1 MAYHVLRFE
10 KEYAVDA
17 GADVPILVAIVKK
30 DGQEQP
36 FRIVVEHFSSAEDA
50 RDEVAKWIANQ
61 EKDEARGNEEATVMQ
76 KEIDIDNAVDEL
88 NS

>member
-1 MAYHVLRFE
+1 MAYHVLSFE
-10 KEYAVDA
+10 KEYAVDE
-17 GADVPILVAIVKK
+17 GADTPILVAVVKK

-36 FRIVVEHFSSAEDA
+36 FRIVVEHFESAEDA

-61 EKDEARGNEEATVMQ
+61 ERDEERGEEEATVMQ
-76 KEIDIDNAVDEL
+76 KEIDIDNLVGEL